1 MISRKPQSPPPA
13 RAGLRLRPLPGRTIP
28 RAGRWIVSVVAL
40 AALCG
45 CTRGRYYLQ
54 ADREVSTLLAEK
66 SCDPRWALPA
76 NFNVRQDDR
85 SRFYDVYN
93 QIFPPM
99 PPDDPTAHRY
109 MHCVD
114 GKKAWPLWHA
124 NGDRT
129 TLDNPDWRARLT
141 EVVELTDS
149 GAIKLTL
156 ESAMRLA
163 YLNSL
168 DWQDQLETLY
178 LSALD
183 VSTERFRFDV
193 QLFGGNDTFYAN
205 RGPLNAAGASTT
217 WTTATSLRARKYF
230 ASAGT
235 MVVGVVN
242 SIMWQFAG
250 PDKYTNVSLVNFNLV
265 QPLLQRAG
273 RSVALEPL
281 TIVERALLANLRTLQ
296 FYRQGFFLQVAFGAG
311 SPQQLQRRGGF
322 FGGTGF
328 TGFTGTG
335 IGGFGNIGGVFFGG
349 NGVGL
354 QVGGGGTGGSGFAG
368 GGAGNV
374 GGFYGLLQLRQQV
387 RNAEQNLN
395 AQERALALLDAN
407 LEAGT
412 VGLDQVDQLRQNV
425 ETNRAGLLQAKT
437 TLTNTLENYKVS
449 VLCIPSDTAMALDE
463 SFIKPFQF
471 ISPDLQDL
479 QNDLGGFLA
488 NYSFGEEEN
497 LKETDDPRVP
507 ESLRGAEEIPAP
519 PARQGDDPADA
530 PATEDA
536 GKTDAAAA
544 QAAGEPATAD
554 AGDAGDAA
562 AEADADT
569 DDDDAA
575 SAPRDD
581 RRVIE
586 EGIARLAALRKRVEE
601 QAAIVAADLALARDN
616 SKARLAGMRPTERET
631 FTREM
636 KLLEDDLAKL
646 LARARQAEAEM
657 ERLAGTLTPE
667 NLRETSDKF
676 VKLVAD
682 VAGAVDEMSL
692 IQARARVEAVSID
705 LEPIDPDVAFEIAR
719 ANRLDWMNNRAALV
733 DQWRLI
739 QFNAMSLL
747 SGLDI
752 VVDGGVN
759 TVGNNPAKF
768 RTPTGTMSA
777 GVQFDAPFTRLTERN
792 NFRQAILDYQQVRR
806 QQIQYEDRIKLAIR
820 QSLRQLEL
828 NQRNL
833 ETQRRAMIIA
843 IRRVDQTRLT
853 LSQPAPP
860 LPPPGPDGTVDISAG
875 QLGPTATLNLIFAF
889 NDLRSTQDA
898 FTSIWINYY
907 GTRASLA
914 FQLGTMQLTEEGLW
928 IDQPLACAERAS
940 ADELPLPP
948 PVPQEWLDHLDE
960 IDAREGRPAS
970 PLPAAAGAADADGT
984 PAVRPDVRAAPIPAP
999 AGGDES
1005 APAEGEAAPAASRL
1019 LPLRIPGLPAAL
1031 RGRDDRGGNRA
1042 AVVAGERVD

>member
-1 MISRKPQSPPPA
+1 MAQRPPV
-13 RAGLRLRPLPGRTIP
+13 RLRRPRP
-28 RAGRWIVSVVAL
+28 RASSPTTTLAVVAV
-40 AALCG
+40 AALVLAG

-76 NFNVRQDDR
+76 SYNVRQDER
-85 SRFYDVYN
+85 SRFYDTYN

-99 PPDDPTAHRY
+99 PPDDPTSHRY

-114 GKKAWPLWHA
+114 GKKGWPSWHN

-129 TLDNPDWRARLT
+129 TLDNPDWRARLS
-141 EVVELTDS
+141 EVVELTDA

-193 QLFGGNDTFYAN
+193 QLLSGGAYPETNATTYAN

-217 WTTATSLRARKYF
+217 WATRTGVTARRYLATG
-230 ASAGT
+230 GT
-235 MVVGVVN
+235 MIVGVVN

-250 PDKYTNVSLVNFNLV
+250 PDKYTNVSLVNFNFV

-296 FYRQGFFLQVAFGAG
+296 FYRQGFFLQVAFGG
-311 SPQQLQRRGGF
+311 STPQQLQRRGGF

-374 GGFYGLLQLRQQV
+374 GGFYGLLQLRQQI
-387 RNAEQNLN
+387 RNAEQNLF

-437 TLTNTLENYKVS
+437 SLTNTLEGYKVNI
-449 VLCIPSDTAMALDE
+449 LCLPSDTPVTLDE
-463 SFIKPFQF
+463 TFIKPFQF
-471 ISPDLQDL
+471 ISPEMQQL
-479 QNDLGGFLA
+479 QNDFGGFLA
-488 NYSFGEEEN
+488 AYSFGDEEN
-497 LKETDDPRVP
+497 LKETDDPRDT
-507 ESLRGAEEIPAP
+507 ESLRDAEEIDAP
-519 PARQGDDPADA
+519 PAARREPAPADDPADRPEA
-530 PATEDA
+530 GGDA
-536 GKTDAAAA
+536 GAGDAEADGKAEGKDEDTEEDEDAAA
-544 QAAGEPATAD
+544 
-554 AGDAGDAA
+554 
-562 AEADADT
+562 
-569 DDDDAA
+569 
-575 SAPRDD
+575 
-581 RRVIE
+581 RRLVE
-586 EGIARLAALRKRVEE
+586 RSLERLAELRERVDE
-601 QAAIVAADLALARDN
+601 QAAAVAADLKLAR
-616 SKARLAGMRPTERET
+616 SGAASRLAGMRPTERET
-631 FTREM
+631 FTRDM
-636 KLLEDDLAKL
+636 KLLEDDLGRLAK
-646 LARARQAEAEM
+646 RAHEAEAEM
-657 ERLAGTLTPE
+657 ERLRDGLTPE
-667 NLRETSDKF
+667 NLRATSDKF

-682 VAGAVDEMSL
+682 VSAAVDEMSL

-705 LEPIDPDVAFEIAR
+705 VEPLDPDVAFEIAR

-747 SGLDI
+747 AGLDI
-752 VVDGGVN
+752 VVDGGMN

-768 RTPTGTMSA
+768 QSPTGYLSG

-820 QSLRQLEL
+820 QSLRQLDL
-828 NQRNL
+828 DKRNL
-833 ETQRRAMIIA
+833 ETQRRAMIVA

-860 LPPPGPDGTVDISAG
+860 LPAPGPTGIVDLTAG

-889 NDLRSTQDA
+889 NDLRSSQDA
-898 FTSIWINYY
+898 FTSIWVNYY
-907 GTRASLA
+907 ATRASLA
-914 FQLGTMQLTEEGLW
+914 QQLGVMQLTDDGLW
-928 IDQPLACAERAS
+928 VDTPFACAERAT

-948 PVPQEWLDHLDE
+948 PVPQEWLEHLDQ
-960 IDAREGRPAS
+960 IDAPP
-970 PLPAAAGAADADGT
+970 PLPAKARPREGDEGKGEV
-984 PAVRPDVRAAPIPAP
+984 PAVRPDVRAEPIPAP
-999 AGGDES
+999 PDADGEGGGEGP
-1005 APAEGEAAPAASRL
+1005 APDASRL
-1019 LPLRIPGLPAAL
+1019 PGLRIPGLPSASRRSQDGWKAA
-1031 RGRDDRGGNRA
+1031 RREA
-1042 AVVAGERVD
+1042 AAAPRRVD

>member
-1 MISRKPQSPPPA
+1 MAHPTHHRRRRDVLPRPWRRSLAGVMTLVLVLSP
-13 RAGLRLRPLPGRTIP
+13 
-28 RAGRWIVSVVAL
+28 
-40 AALCG
+40 G
-45 CTRGRYYLQ
+45 CTRGRYYMQ

-66 SCDPRWALPA
+66 SCDPRWAVPA
-76 NFNVRQDDR
+76 SYNVRQDER
-85 SRFYDVYN
+85 SRFYDAYN

-99 PPDDPTAHRY
+99 PPDDPTSHRY

-114 GKKAWPLWHA
+114 GKKGWPAWHN

-129 TLDNPDWRARLT
+129 TLDNPDWRARLS

-193 QLFGGNDTFYAN
+193 QLLSGGAYPDTNATTYAN

-217 WTTATSLRARKYF
+217 WATRTGVTARKYF
-230 ASAGT
+230 ATGGT
-235 MVVGVVN
+235 MIVGVVN

-250 PDKYTNVSLVNFNLV
+250 PDKYSNVSLVNFNFV

-296 FYRQGFFLQVAFGAG
+296 FYRQQFFLQVAFGG
-311 SPQQLQRRGGF
+311 GTPQQLQRRGGF

-335 IGGFGNIGGVFFGG
+335 VGGFGNIGGVFFGG

-374 GGFYGLLQLRQQV
+374 GGFYGLLQIRQQI
-387 RNAEQNLN
+387 RNAEQNLF

-437 TLTNTLENYKVS
+437 TLTNTLEAYKVN
-449 VLCIPSDTAMALDE
+449 VLCLPSDTAIALDE

-471 ISPDLQDL
+471 VSPEMQGL
-479 QNDLGGFLA
+479 QNDFGGFLA
-488 NYSFGEEEN
+488 DYSFGEEEN
-497 LKETDDPRVP
+497 LKETDDPR
-507 ESLRGAEEIPAP
+507 ETEALRDAEEIAKPDAKSEPKDEAPADDP
-519 PARQGDDPADA
+519 GDRAGAGEGDAKEAAGPEGDDD
-530 PATEDA
+530 TEARED
-536 GKTDAAAA
+536 
-544 QAAGEPATAD
+544 
-554 AGDAGDAA
+554 
-562 AEADADT
+562 DADRT
-569 DDDDAA
+569 L
-575 SAPRDD
+575 
-581 RRVIE
+581 VE
-586 EGIARLAALRKRVEE
+586 ESLARLGELRKKVDE
-601 QAAIVAADLALARDN
+601 QAAAVAADLKLARSN
-616 SKARLAGMRPTERET
+616 AGSRLAGMRPTERET
-631 FTREM
+631 FGREM
-636 KLLEDDLAKL
+636 KLLEDDLGRLSK
-646 LARARQAEAEM
+646 RAHEAEAEM
-657 ERLAGTLTPE
+657 ERLRDALTAD

-682 VAGAVDEMSL
+682 VSGAVDEMSL

-705 LEPIDPDVAFEIAR
+705 VEPLDPDVAFEIAR

-747 SGLDI
+747 AGLDV

-759 TVGNNPAKF
+759 TTGNNPAKF
-768 RTPTGTMSA
+768 QTPTGFMSA

-806 QQIQYEDRIKLAIR
+806 QQIQYEDRIKLSIR

-828 NQRNL
+828 NKQNL
-833 ETQRRAMIIA
+833 ETQRRAMIVA

-860 LPPPGPDGTVDISAG
+860 LPAPGPDGIVDISAG

-907 GTRASLA
+907 ATRASLA
-914 FQLGTMQLTEEGLW
+914 QQLGVMQLTEDGLW
-928 IDQPLACAERAS
+928 VDGPFASAERAS
-940 ADELPLPP
+940 ADECPLPP
-948 PVPQEWLDHLDE
+948 PVPQEWLDHLDQ
-960 IDAREGRPAS
+960 IDAPP
-970 PLPAAAGAADADGT
+970 PLPVKANPRDATVRGRGDGVPAA
-984 PAVRPDVRAAPIPAP
+984 RPDVRAEPIPAP
-999 AGGDES
+999 QG
-1005 APAEGEAAPAASRL
+1005 EGEPEPAAEEAPEESRL
-1019 LPLRIPGLPAAL
+1019 LPLRLPGVTKAPRQGPSTWTARRSQAGAAPRRL
-1031 RGRDDRGGNRA
+1031 
-1042 AVVAGERVD
+1042 E

>member
-1 MISRKPQSPPPA
+1 MDMQQPQHPPA
-13 RAGLRLRPLPGRTIP
+13 GPRERVHHRPTATAVVGVLLLS
-28 RAGRWIVSVVAL
+28 AVSVAT
-40 AALCG
+40 G

-66 SCDPRWALPA
+66 SCDPRWAVPA
-76 NFNVRQDDR
+76 NFNVRQDER
-85 SRFYDVYN
+85 SRFYDAYN

-193 QLFGGNDTFYAN
+193 QLFGGNDTFYRN

-217 WTTATSLRARKYF
+217 WTTATSLQARKYF

-311 SPQQLQRRGGF
+311 TPQQLQRRGGF

-335 IGGFGNIGGVFFGG
+335 VGGFGNIGGVFFGG

-374 GGFYGLLQLRQQV
+374 GGFYGLLQLRQQI

-395 AQERALALLDAN
+395 SQERALALLDAN

-412 VGLDQVDQLRQNV
+412 VGLDQVDQLRQQV

-437 TLTNTLENYKVS
+437 TLTNTLETFKVN
-449 VLCIPSDTAMALDE
+449 VLCIPSDTAVAIDE

-497 LKETDDPRVP
+497 LKEVDDPRVT
-507 ESLRGAEEIPAP
+507 EALRGAEEIAAP
-519 PARQGDDPADA
+519 QAKGSDDPADA
-530 PATEDA
+530 PA
-536 GKTDAAAA
+536 G
-544 QAAGEPATAD
+544 
-554 AGDAGDAA
+554 GDATTGDAA
-562 AEADADT
+562 ADAAGDGTTDEDT
-569 DDDDAA
+569 DAA
-575 SAPRDD
+575 EERSE

-586 EGIARLAALRKRVEE
+586 EAIARLGALRKRVEE
-601 QAAIVAADLALARDN
+601 QARIVANDLALARD
-616 SKARLAGMRPTERET
+616 SAKSRLAGMRPAERET
-631 FTREM
+631 FSREM
-636 KLLEDDLAKL
+636 ALLEGDLGKLLERTRK
-646 LARARQAEAEM
+646 AEAEM
-657 ERLAGTLTPE
+657 ETLAAALTPE
-667 NLRETSDKF
+667 NLAETSDKF

-682 VAGAVDEMSL
+682 ISGAVDEMSL
-692 IQARARVEAVSID
+692 IQSRARVEAVSI
-705 LEPIDPDVAFEIAR
+705 EVEEIDPDVAFEIAR

-768 RTPTGTMSA
+768 QTPTGTMSA

-820 QSLRQLEL
+820 QALRQLEL
-828 NQRNL
+828 NKRNL
-833 ETQRRAMIIA
+833 ETQRRAMSIA

-860 LPPPGPDGTVDISAG
+860 LPPPGPDGTVDITAG

-907 GTRASLA
+907 ATRASLA
-914 FQLGTMQLTEEGLW
+914 FQLGTMQLSEDGMW

-940 ADELPLPP
+940 ADEMPLPP
-948 PVPQEWLDHLDE
+948 PVPQEWLEHLDE
-960 IDAREGRPAS
+960 IDAREVGRDRAPRAGA
-970 PLPAAAGAADADGT
+970 PPDGVPAA
-984 PAVRPDVRAAPIPAP
+984 RPDVRAEPIPAP
-999 AGGDES
+999 EGGDGAAE
-1005 APAEGEAAPAASRL
+1005 APGDAAPGASRL
-1019 LPLRIPGLPAAL
+1019 LPLRIPGMPSA
-1031 RGRDDRGGNRA
+1031 RRGGAGKGGGRA